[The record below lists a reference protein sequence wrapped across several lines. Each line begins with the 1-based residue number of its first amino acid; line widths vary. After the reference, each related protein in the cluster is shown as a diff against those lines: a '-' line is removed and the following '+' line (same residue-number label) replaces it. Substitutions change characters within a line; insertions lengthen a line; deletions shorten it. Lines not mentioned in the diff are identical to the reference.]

1 MVGMVTLWV
10 AQLAG
15 GQPLAPPSTPQPV
28 PAPLT
33 LISTDVPVEGP
44 RIQFAAREHDFGE
57 IQAGVSLKHTFVY
70 TNTGQATLEILQ
82 VRPSCGCT
90 TAGDWEKRIAPG
102 ATGTIPIQFN
112 SANFS
117 GPIHKTVSV
126 VSNDPRENN
135 VVLQVKAKV
144 WVPLE
149 VTPKTVMFQYDS
161 ELPTEETRTIRIVSN
176 LKEPLKL
183 EEPKSSHRAFQ
194 AKLRAVTEGKEYEL
208 LVSTVPPIGTGMITA
223 PITLAVGNTNLQ
235 PVQVQVYA
243 VERQPLMVSPSQLL
257 LPAGALRAEMRPNVS
272 IRMQTTNNL
281 ALSEA
286 GINIPGVKVE
296 LKELQPGRLYALTP
310 VFPAGFELPA
320 GQRVEVSV
328 KSNHPRYPVIRVP
341 VVQSRPVVGRPA
353 PVVTNR
359 PTLARTN
366 GPAASP
372 RAR

>member
-1 MVGMVTLWV
+1 M
-10 AQLAG
+10 
-15 GQPLAPPSTPQPV
+15 
-28 PAPLT
+28 
-33 LISTDVPVEGP
+33 
-44 RIQFAAREHDFGE
+44 
-57 IQAGVSLKHTFVY
+57 
-70 TNTGQATLEILQ
+70 
-82 VRPSCGCT
+82 
-90 TAGDWEKRIAPG
+90 
-102 ATGTIPIQFN
+102 
-112 SANFS
+112 
-117 GPIHKTVSV
+117 
-126 VSNDPRENN
+126 
-135 VVLQVKAKV
+135 
-144 WVPLE
+144 
-149 VTPKTVMFQYDS
+149 
-161 ELPTEETRTIRIVSN
+161 
-176 LKEPLKL
+176 
-183 EEPKSSHRAFQ
+183 
-194 AKLRAVTEGKEYEL
+194 TEGKEYEL

-310 VFPAGFELPA
+310 VFPAGFELPT

-341 VVQSRPVVGRPA
+341 VVQSRPVVHRPA
-353 PVVTNR
+353 PVVTHR
-359 PTLARTN
+359 PTVARTN
-366 GPAASP
+366 PVPTSP